1 MKLANYLAGAGVA
14 LMFGF
19 AAPMLWGQ
27 VAEPGLAGGATSVA
41 PKATSPT
48 TPPERVAP
56 GVPGIPA
63 NTAKPAGPVGGS
75 SPHQDAMTPDYV
87 AKKIADAGARG
98 KDVTKAK
105 SEQARGIAALKK
117 GMNDEA
123 ARHFDTALRLIGD
136 KPDGVSGSAGP
147 GSLKYLLMP
156 GAVTPADQPMPGKVT
171 PVEAR
176 RG

>member
-1 MKLANYLAGAGVA
+1 MKLANHLAGAGVA
-14 LMFGF
+14 LMLSL
-19 AAPMLWGQ
+19 AAPLSWGQ
-27 VAEPGLAGGATSVA
+27 TTEPGLVGSTAIA

-48 TPPERVAP
+48 VPPERVAP

-63 NTAKPAGPVGGS
+63 NTAKPAGPFAGGL
-75 SPHQDAMTPDYV
+75 HQDALTSDYV

-105 SEQARGIAALKK
+105 SEEAKGNAALKK

-123 ARHFDTALRLIGD
+123 ARHFDSALRLIADHPARVG
-136 KPDGVSGSAGP
+136 GTATGP
-147 GSLKYLLMP
+147 GNSKHVPMP
-156 GAVTPADQPMPGKVT
+156 SAVTPADQPMPGKVT